1 MPHTN
6 TISTA
11 VIHDNQLPRKQRGKQ
26 RRTCLTPDQMEQT
39 NAWRRA
45 TYPKHLEH
53 GTIDLEEKNT
63 TLREWRAC
71 SKEKGELSAKRKATY
86 AAKKHTPCKESL
98 ALPHPDLA
106 NLSHATPLSR
116 AAQGD
121 SSDGDLT
128 TIMPNFIVG
137 TNGMII
143 LLSPCCAHSHQ
154 PSSDMT
160 LSIVT
165 FAMEIMQTK
174 SMGSETASLAMR
186 RHHPTLW
193 MRSTTCFATKV
204 WSTIIYEFVGLYHNY
219 S

>member
-1 MPHTN
+1 LPHTT
-6 TISTA
+6 TIDA
-11 VIHDNQLPRKQRGKQ
+11 DVIHDIQLPRKQRGKQ
-26 RRTCLTPDQMEQT
+26 RRPNLTPDQMEQSK
-39 NAWRRA
+39 ARRRA
-45 TYPKHLEH
+45 TYRKHLEH

-86 AAKKHTPCKESL
+86 AAKKNTPCKESL
-98 ALPHPDLA
+98 ALPRPDLA
-106 NLSHATPLSR
+106 NLSRAKPLSR
-116 AAQGD
+116 AAEDD
-121 SSDGDLT
+121 SSDGDPP
-128 TIMPNFIVG
+128 TIMPNYIVG

-143 LLSPCCAHSHQ
+143 LLSHYCAHSHQ

-165 FAMEIMQTK
+165 FATAIMQTT
-174 SMGSETASLAMR
+174 SMGSETASWAMR

-204 WSTIIYEFVGLYHNY
+204 WSTINYEVVELYCNY

>member
-1 MPHTN
+1 M
-6 TISTA
+6 
-11 VIHDNQLPRKQRGKQ
+11 QQREGGVK
-26 RRTCLTPDQMEQT
+26 CKKKGNLCC
-39 NAWRRA
+39 
-45 TYPKHLEH
+45 K
-53 GTIDLEEKNT
+53 KN
-63 TLREWRAC
+63 
-71 SKEKGELSAKRKATY
+71 
-86 AAKKHTPCKESL
+86 TPCKESL
-98 ALPHPDLA
+98 ALPRPDLA

-116 AAQGD
+116 AAEGD
-121 SSDGDLT
+121 SSVGDPT